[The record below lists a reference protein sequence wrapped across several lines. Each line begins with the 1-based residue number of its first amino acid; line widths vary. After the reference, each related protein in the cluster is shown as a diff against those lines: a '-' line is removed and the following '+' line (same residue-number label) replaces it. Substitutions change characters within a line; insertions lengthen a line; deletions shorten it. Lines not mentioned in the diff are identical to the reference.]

1 MGTMMHSRIRR
12 WPIARCSGSAPAD
25 LVRAIEA
32 AKPIEAV
39 FSGID

>member
-1 MGTMMHSRIRR
+1 MHSVFDVGQLRVER
-12 WPIARCSGSAPAD
+12 SAPGD

-39 FSGID
+39 FAG